1 MSALEDANTK
11 EEMPGR
17 GPRFEVLKLLE
28 DLEEYVESSK
38 QVMNKALFVD
48 LDEFFA
54 RTNKI
59 KAAVPDEIKRATR
72 ITRESQRIVEDA
84 KEEAR
89 RLLDEARREAEQT
102 RQAGRV
108 EAAGMVEEHMITRL
122 ATEKAAE
129 IISQSEQRAEEI
141 RRGGLAYAREVLGNL
156 ESSVTTVLTAIQNG
170 QRQLTPEPEPV
181 LETVE

>member
-1 MSALEDANTK
+1 MSVAENSPTK

-28 DLEEYVESSK
+28 ELEEYVEGSK

-54 RTNKI
+54 RTNRI

-72 ITRESQRIVEDA
+72 ITRDSQRIAEDA

-89 RLLDEARREAEQT
+89 RILDDARTETEQALQRSREEAVRL
-102 RQAGRV
+102 
-108 EAAGMVEEHMITRL
+108 VEEHEITRL
-122 ATEKAAE
+122 ATEKAVE
-129 IISQSEQRAEEI
+129 IIAQSEQQAEEI
-141 RRGGLAYAREVLGNL
+141 RRGALAYAREVLANL
-156 ESSVTTVLTAIQNG
+156 EGSVTTVLTSIRNG
-170 QRQLTPEPEPV
+170 QRQLNPEPV
-181 LETVE
+181 PEAVPEG